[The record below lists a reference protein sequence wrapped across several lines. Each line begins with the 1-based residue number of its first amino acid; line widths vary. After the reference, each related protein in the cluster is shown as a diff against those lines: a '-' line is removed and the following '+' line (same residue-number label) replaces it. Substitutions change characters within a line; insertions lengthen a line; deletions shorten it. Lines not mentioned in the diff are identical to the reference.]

1 MTDVR
6 TDLERARGAAPPPEG
21 DLEGLYRRRA
31 RKARRQRVATFAVV
45 GCIVLGSLA
54 LVGPGFLNSGG
65 GARAR
70 DGGAIGAPTVD
81 LAIPAGSFYYQ
92 RIDVGQTRFEMWW
105 AADDSGRIALLD
117 GGSDYGVNTGTF
129 DAGQFPSDSGPVKY
143 LSTDPAELDQQ
154 LRARVEPGGASP
166 EPYAGWTGAPTVEW
180 GLIRS
185 IGELLEAPDVTPAVK
200 AALLQVAAGL
210 DVVTVDLHATDPLGR
225 DAILLTSDTEQ
236 QIHRWWFDPRTYQL
250 MATND
255 GWTVLSAGVTPDT
268 STAQPDP
275 VFVPSG

>member
-6 TDLERARGAAPPPEG
+6 TDLELARSAAPSPDD

-31 RKARRQRVATFAVV
+31 HKIRRQRVATFAVV

-54 LVGPGFLNSGG
+54 LVSRGFGSGG
-65 GARAR
+65 GAQPR
-70 DGGAIGAPTVD
+70 DGSAIGMPTAD

-105 AADDSGRIALLD
+105 AADDSGRIERLA
-117 GGSDYGVNTGTF
+117 GGSDYGIDTGMF
-129 DAGQFPSDSGPVKY
+129 DAGQFPSDSGPVNY
-143 LSTDPAELDQQ
+143 LSTDPAELEQQ
-154 LRARVEPGGASP
+154 LRDRVEPGGASP
-166 EPYAGWTGAPTVEW
+166 EPYADWTGAPTVEW

-210 DVVTVDLHATDPLGR
+210 DVVTVDPHATDPLGR

-236 QIHRWWFDPRTYQL
+236 QIHRWWFDPQTHQL
-250 MATND
+250 MAAND
-255 GWTVLSAGVTPDT
+255 GWTVLSAGVTPDV
-268 STAQPDP
+268 STTQLDP